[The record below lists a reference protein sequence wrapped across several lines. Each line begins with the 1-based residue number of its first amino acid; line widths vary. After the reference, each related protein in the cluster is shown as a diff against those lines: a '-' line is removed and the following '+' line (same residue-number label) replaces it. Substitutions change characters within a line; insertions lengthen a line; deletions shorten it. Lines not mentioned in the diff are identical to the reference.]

1 MNVQRSGPVILA
13 RLRAEYAPPGHPP
26 EVHAYR
32 VPDGEDVWRAP
43 CGSRIKPDA
52 AEVVQA
58 FTGAPCTQ
66 CAMIAALSSDAPPLP
81 RAELDAPSVRELDEM
96 QPEEIVGASASGELY
111 ALSWREREVHRVA
124 PDAAR
129 TRIDGRPLVI
139 GQCGGLGW
147 GPRTTVPGEWPMCAE
162 CEQIAGART

>member
-1 MNVQRSGPVILA
+1 MIGQRSGPVILA

-43 CGSRIKPDA
+43 CGARIKPDA

-58 FTGAPCTQ
+58 FTGVPCTR
-66 CAMIAALSSDAPPLP
+66 CAMIAALSSDAPPVS
-81 RAELDAPSVRELDEM
+81 RAELH
-96 QPEEIVGASASGELY
+96 
-111 ALSWREREVHRVA
+111 ALSWRQREVHRVA

-147 GPRTTVPGEWPMCAE
+147 GPRTIVPGEWPMCAE